1 MKKEPRND
9 LLILEEELNR
19 MSQEVPEIPEGFH
32 ASWVRAM
39 EDEMKNNPAAP
50 ENKKKDTAPKA
61 FNWKRWTAIAAAA
74 VILIGGSIAAS
85 GKLLNPKNIKHSV
98 QSAGSYSAT
107 YQGKDSSPAS
117 AFEPTYSTSVAFSM
131 GDSEAPA
138 DYAESAAS
146 ADCEEAVESAS
157 EIATWQMTQPTQRP
171 DQMIIRTV
179 NLTLKTRDY
188 DTCSEV
194 IPENCKIIGGWVE
207 SASESG
213 SAESGNRKLTLTL
226 RIPADMLDAW
236 LDSISNDA
244 LIVES
249 RSETAVD
256 VSENYQDTETRL
268 ATQKALLERLQN
280 MVSDTASMTELLKLE
295 QEIADTQ
302 YTIDKLQSELNS
314 TGRQVRYST
323 VNITLSEI
331 REVEKVEVKEPGF
344 FERLGSAF
352 KSGFEDFV
360 GFLEDVVLFL
370 AEGMWVLLLIAV
382 IIIVIVRLIKK
393 KSKASKA
400 KAAAAQE
407 PSVEN
412 PAEETKKE

>member
-1 MKKEPRND
+1 
-9 LLILEEELNR
+9 
-19 MSQEVPEIPEGFH
+19 
-32 ASWVRAM
+32 
-39 EDEMKNNPAAP
+39 
-50 ENKKKDTAPKA
+50 
-61 FNWKRWTAIAAAA
+61 
-74 VILIGGSIAAS
+74 
-85 GKLLNPKNIKHSV
+85 
-98 QSAGSYSAT
+98 
-107 YQGKDSSPAS
+107 
-117 AFEPTYSTSVAFSM
+117 
-131 GDSEAPA
+131 
-138 DYAESAAS
+138 
-146 ADCEEAVESAS
+146 
-157 EIATWQMTQPTQRP
+157 
-171 DQMIIRTV
+171 MIIRTV

-188 DTCSEV
+188 DTYSEV
-194 IPENCKIIGGWVE
+194 IPENCKIIGGWIE

-249 RSETAVD
+249 RNETAVD
-256 VSENYQDTETRL
+256 VTENYQDTETRL
-268 ATQKALLERLQN
+268 VTQKALLERLQN
-280 MVSDTASMTELLKLE
+280 MVTETASMTELLRLE

-323 VNITLSEI
+323 VNITLREI

-370 AEGMWVLLLIAV
+370 AEGLWVLLLIAV

-393 KSKASKA
+393 KSKARKV

-407 PSVEN
+407 PSVGN
-412 PAEETKKE
+412 TAAEIKKSALYHTGPFYYRVSLPRYRQLSTVIL